1 MNFRPSNLVRL
12 VEDGIANTGRAIG
25 RAAVATKNR
34 LAEASDRRHQ
44 QKLEDQAA
52 VVANLAAL
60 VTQKTLEALEPIL
73 SAPEPPSPK
82 VTKKRRTKK

>member
-12 VEDGIANTGRAIG
+12 LEDGIANTGRAIG
-25 RAAVATKNR
+25 HAAVATKDR
-34 LAEASDRRHQ
+34 ITEASERRRQ
-44 QKLEDQAA
+44 QKLEDQATVTA
-52 VVANLAAL
+52 ALAAL

-82 VTKKRRTKK
+82 ATKKRRTKK